1 MKITIEP
8 TSNQDDAKPDMKYPT
23 VTISLPDDDLNLD
36 DVLEMLVNP
45 ALQGFGYSFANV
57 VQHREVEP

>member
-8 TSNQDDAKPDMKYPT
+8 TSNQDDAKPDMKYPI

-36 DVLEMLVNP
+36 DVLETLINP
-45 ALQGFGYSFANV
+45 ALQAFGYGFANV
-57 VQHREVEP
+57 INHKEEKP

>member
-8 TSNQDDAKPDMKYPT
+8 TKNQDGKKPDMKYPI
-23 VTISLPDDDLNLD
+23 VTISLPDDDLDLD

-45 ALQGFGYSFANV
+45 ALHAFGYWHANV
-57 VQHREVEP
+57 IQHKEEKP

>member
-8 TSNQDDAKPDMKYPT
+8 TSNQDDVKLDMKYPT

-36 DVLEMLVNP
+36 DVLLMLINP
-45 ALQGFGYSFANV
+45 ALQAFGYGFANV
-57 VQHREVEP
+57 IHHKEEKP

>member
-8 TSNQDDAKPDMKYPT
+8 TKNQDGEKPDMKYPI

-45 ALQGFGYSFANV
+45 ALQAFGYGFANV
-57 VQHREVEP
+57 IHHNEEKP